1 MKKIVLT
8 FGLISGAVSSLMML
22 LTIPFID
29 RVGFDRAEVIGYAT
43 IIASFLLV
51 FFGIR
56 AYRERVGGGVL
67 TFARGCAVGALI
79 TLVSSTCYVAT
90 WQVLYHRFAPGFA
103 DKYAAYAIDREKA
116 SGASQER
123 IEEVTRQ
130 MQVFKQM
137 YENPLTNIA
146 ITFLEPTP
154 IGLVVALV
162 SAAILR
168 KRPGA
173 GSARSESAHQPRL

>member
-1 MKKIVLT
+1 MKKTVLT

-56 AYRERVGGGVL
+56 QYRERVGGGAL

-103 DKYAAYAIDREKA
+103 DKYAAYAIEREKTA
-116 SGASQER
+116 GATRER

-130 MQVFKQM
+130 MEVFKRM
-137 YENPLTNIA
+137 YENPLMNIA

-154 IGLVVALV
+154 IGLAVTLI
-162 SAAILR
+162 SAAVLR
-168 KRPGA
+168 KKPQTGR
-173 GSARSESAHQPRL
+173 